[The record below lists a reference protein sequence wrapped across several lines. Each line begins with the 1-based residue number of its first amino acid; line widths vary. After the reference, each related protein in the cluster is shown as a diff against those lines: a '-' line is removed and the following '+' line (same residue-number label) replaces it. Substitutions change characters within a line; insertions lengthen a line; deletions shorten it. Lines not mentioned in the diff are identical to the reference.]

1 MIATARSV
9 VALVDSSKFG
19 KVDLTPIARTEQ
31 ISHMM
36 TDSDLPAH
44 WVEQLRQTC
53 IVLTVCD
60 EATTSSYTPW
70 AIAAGHYRIGFAS
83 LGEQVPFATEVRR
96 GIERAAAEAG
106 NVDLFLAD
114 NQLDGKIALQVAD
127 HLLQRELDLVI
138 EFQLDARAG
147 DVLMAKFRQAGVPVI
162 AVDIPMVGATFFG
175 ADNYTS
181 GEMAGTALGA
191 WIREHW
197 GGEMDELIVLEE
209 ARAGLLPGARIRG
222 QMDGLQSQVGVI
234 PVEIIRHVDSSNT
247 AEYTESRHRSG
258 AIAHDGLGLEMV
270 IVGQGA
276 DRRARAEMRRPG
288 SPLIGSTAFRPEK
301 YGDGLIALARSIL
314 RREPVPPATYVDHVF
329 ITPYNVD
336 GYYPEA

>member
-1 MIATARSV
+1 
-9 VALVDSSKFG
+9 
-19 KVDLTPIARTEQ
+19 
-31 ISHMM
+31 
-36 TDSDLPAH
+36 
-44 WVEQLRQTC
+44 
-53 IVLTVCD
+53 VCD

-234 PVEIIRHVDSSNT
+234 PVEIIRHVDSGNT
-247 AEYTESRHRSG
+247 AEYTESQMRSLLGRMVPTGGRCRIAAICFNDDAAVGAIAAARHRSG